1 MELNSLKEILRSYT
15 FAYIQHIP
23 SNFDTLLY
31 ALTLTRRRRT
41 VASPPAFVVFVCPA
55 AALTDKLVYRSAC
68 NTKSNQKKSTYGVL
82 ANRKIRTHPHNHRVR
97 NMDMCQHTRRLL
109 NLRDAQTHTRKKTRK
124 YRAERMPNP
133 LRHFVPAHLR
143 QTHCVQRVT
152 TQYLCLCVFFRA
164 RARLAGE
171 NYFARI
177 VHS

>member
-23 SNFDTLLY
+23 PNIDTLLY

-97 NMDMCQHTRRLL
+97 NMDMCQHTQRLL
-109 NLRDAQTHTRKKTRK
+109 NLRDAQTHTRKKHANTELNECQIRSVIL
-124 YRAERMPNP
+124 YRRICGRRIASN
-133 LRHFVPAHLR
+133 AS
-143 QTHCVQRVT
+143 QQSICV
-152 TQYLCLCVFFRA
+152 CAFF
-164 RARLAGE
+164 
-171 NYFARI
+171 
-177 VHS
+177 